1 MVATGEQTVNI
12 TVRVP
17 ESVRTALDALA
28 EATDRT
34 RQYHA
39 LEALKEYIEREG
51 WIVGKIQEGMRAADA
66 GDLATNEEVDATFER
81 YAAYREQPT
90 EQRVS

>member
-1 MVATGEQTVNI
+1 MVATAEQTVNI

-17 ESVRTALDALA
+17 EHVRAELDALA

-51 WIVGKIQEGMRAADA
+51 WIIAKIQEGIRAADA
-66 GDLATNEEVDATFER
+66 GDFATDEEVEATFNR
-81 YAAYREQPT
+81 YAAYDDQPT
-90 EQRVS
+90 EQRAS

>member
-1 MVATGEQTVNI
+1 MTAATEQIVNI

-17 ESVRTALDALA
+17 ESVRAGLDALA
-28 EATDRT
+28 AATDRT

-39 LEALKEYIEREG
+39 LEALKEYIGREA
-51 WIVGKIQEGMRAADA
+51 WIVGKIQEGVRAADA
-66 GDLATNEEVDATFER
+66 GDFATDEEVEATFNR
-81 YAAYREQPT
+81 YAAYSGQPT